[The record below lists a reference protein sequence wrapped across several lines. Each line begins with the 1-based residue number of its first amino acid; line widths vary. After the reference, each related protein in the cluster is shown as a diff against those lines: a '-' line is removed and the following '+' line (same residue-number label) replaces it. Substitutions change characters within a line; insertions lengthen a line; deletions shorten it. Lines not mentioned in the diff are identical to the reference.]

1 MKHGVMGVA
10 KRWQVLAE
18 DNIEAISVVAGSM
31 NMANETLS
39 YLLSTHFF
47 LTNSTQPIKTTK
59 ATRKAA
65 MTMKTKKKKR
75 KKTKKAGK
83 MMTMLMRR

>member
-1 MKHGVMGVA
+1 
-10 KRWQVLAE
+10 VLAE

-47 LTNSTQPIKTTK
+47 FNEFDTANKNDQGDEKGSDDNEDEEEEEEEEEEEQQQ
-59 ATRKAA
+59 RD
-65 MTMKTKKKKR
+65 
-75 KKTKKAGK
+75 
-83 MMTMLMRR
+83 